1 MAVKA
6 KVFIITILSLDAI
19 DKLLISILLLL
30 TPPLVTLSASYH
42 KRTAW
47 HIGDAGKK

>member
-1 MAVKA
+1 MAVKTN
-6 KVFIITILSLDAI
+6 IYISTILSLNAI

-30 TPPLVTLSASYH
+30 SPPLVTLSASYH